1 MLNVR
6 VCMFA
11 ACVGGI
17 KQCKLSIG
25 NNTTYAETFL
35 PASSDRS
42 SIFVVDVGRRSL
54 TKAKMQNNV
63 ACRWMWGCGWFV
75 TCAKAAKESLL
86 GQPLEKVFDE
96 CKYLLSITF
105 QVTCLSL
112 ISVLGVTS

>member
-63 ACRWMWGCGWFV
+63 ACRWMWMVC
-75 TCAKAAKESLL
+75 KESLL

>member
-63 ACRWMWGCGWFV
+63 ACRWCGDV
-75 TCAKAAKESLL
+75 DGLLLVPKPLRKACLVNPLRRCLTNVNIYYRLL
-86 GQPLEKVFDE
+86 FK
-96 CKYLLSITF
+96 
-105 QVTCLSL
+105 
-112 ISVLGVTS
+112 